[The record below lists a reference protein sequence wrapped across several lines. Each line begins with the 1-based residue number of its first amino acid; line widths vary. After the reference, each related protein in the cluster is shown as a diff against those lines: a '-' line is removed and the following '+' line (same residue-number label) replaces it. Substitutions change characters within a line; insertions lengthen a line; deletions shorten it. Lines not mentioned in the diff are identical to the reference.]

1 VSITQPPRYRALV
14 RGHYCDGFGSDLPVP
29 GHLRRQ
35 RINTGGWPST
45 GLFSFATYRAPGWTF
60 NNCYERDLWAAWSEI
75 YFNGRAQKELR
86 GKCLQGLQPRAFQP
100 ICPPVFR
107 DNQNPVHRKSS
118 AGDVLFEY
126 YSGRLHPRS
135 EGGAGANLLSNPVL
149 TK

>member
-45 GLFSFATYRAPGWTF
+45 GLFSFATCRAPGWTF

-75 YFNGRAQKELR
+75 YFNGRAQRELR
-86 GKCLQGLQPRAFQP
+86 GKCLQGLRPRAFQP
-100 ICPPVFR
+100 ICSPVSGTTRIRFIG
-107 DNQNPVHRKSS
+107 NQARVMYSS
-118 AGDVLFEY
+118 NTIPAGYIHD
-126 YSGRLHPRS
+126 PREEQERIFYRIRS
-135 EGGAGANLLSNPVL
+135 
-149 TK
+149 